1 MTSSL
6 DKLSSKMHQGY
17 FKNHEPK
24 QYYGFEKSIF
34 HPIDRK
40 KGSKRPMLTQEEKL
54 DIVH

>member
-1 MTSSL
+1 M
-6 DKLSSKMHQGY
+6 DKLSLKMHQGY